1 MANYTIGP
9 KIGLDGEKEFR
20 AQLNGINENL
30 RTLDSELKK
39 TASEFEDN
47 ADSQEALTRQNEI
60 LNKEIEQQEKKLTEV
75 KKALEYSKKEYGD
88 SATQTQKWQRVL
100 NNTETDLNKL
110 RSQVKKNE
118 TAINELD
125 NASDK
130 SEESLKKM
138 GNSAEEAGQK
148 GKSLSNISDNIKNQT
163 LMEAGEQ
170 LQVISDKIIE
180 IGQNATET
188 FQEME
193 SSSTKVNTYFGET
206 GEAAE
211 KNAEIIKNIYE
222 EGVGDSMDSVADA
235 VIKAKRAFSD
245 LSDEDLTA
253 ITKQAM
259 TLEDV
264 FEIDMNE
271 TLRGAKS
278 LMTQFRISAQE
289 AMDYIVAGT
298 QNGIDITSEL
308 GDNLSEYAGKFAQ
321 AGYSAEEYF
330 QLLQNGMSGGAYT
343 LDKVNDAINEI
354 TTKLAEED
362 FKDSIGIF
370 SKKTQELF
378 QLWKKGGTEQKNVID
393 SIITDIRN
401 TTNEQKALNMASTAF
416 GSIGEDSNL
425 KMITSLTA
433 VGDEY
438 SNVEGKA
445 QSMYDQSTTSAQE
458 IEGYFRQLKDE
469 LEPVGETLTELLKEI
484 LPPLVDFVTQIV
496 DGFGA
501 LPQPLQDFILVA
513 GGITTVL
520 IVLIPI
526 ILSLAGAIG
535 TLEGTIFPV
544 IAIIAV
550 VVAAIAGIIA
560 IIKNWG
566 EITEWLG
573 DVWEKI
579 KEKFNEAIETIK
591 SKFDEAG
598 EKFNNKVKEIGEAIQ
613 NGFQTA
619 VDFITSLPG
628 KALQW
633 GKDFI
638 QGLIDGIKSMISNIG
653 NAVKSVADKIASYL
667 HFSVP
672 DVGPLVS
679 VPKWMP
685 DMINE
690 MTKGIY
696 ANEDKLKTAAGSL
709 AGALSAGMSIDADVK
724 NIGAGPS
731 EITIISPTYLDGKII
746 SNNTQTYIT
755 NQQAAYAMSKGKLN
769 VRF

>member
-1 MANYTIGP
+1 MPNYTIGP

-20 AQLNGINENL
+20 AQLNGINETL
-30 RTLDSELKK
+30 RTLDTELKK

-47 ADSQEALTRQNEI
+47 ADSQEALTKQNEI

-206 GEAAE
+206 GEVAA
-211 KNAEIIKNIYE
+211 KNAEIIKSIYE

-235 VIKAKRAFSD
+235 VIKVKRAFSD

-278 LMTQFRISAQE
+278 LMTQFGISAQE
-289 AMDYIVAGT
+289 AMDYIVVGT
-298 QNGIDITSEL
+298 QNGLDKTNEL

-330 QLLQNGMSGGAYT
+330 QLLQNGLEGGAYN
-343 LDKVNDAINEI
+343 LDKVNDAINEV
-354 TTKLAEED
+354 TTRLADGTIEE
-362 FKDSIGIF
+362 SLGIF
-370 SKKTQELF
+370 SNKTQSVF
-378 QLWKKGGTEQKNVID
+378 KAWQDGKVTQKDVID
-393 SIITDIRN
+393 SIVNDIRN
-401 TTNEQKALNMASTAF
+401 TTNEQNALNKAAVAF
-416 GSIGEDSNL
+416 GTMGEDGNL
-425 KMITSLTA
+425 KFIESLTS
-433 VGDEY
+433 VGNEY
-438 SNVEGKA
+438 ENVKGKA
-445 QSMYDQSTTSAQE
+445 QSMYDQSTTSSQE

-484 LPPLVDFVTQIV
+484 LPPLVDFVNQIV

-501 LPQPLQDFILVA
+501 LSQPTQDFILIA
-513 GGITTVL
+513 GGITAVL
-520 IVLIPI
+520 LVLIPV
-526 ILSLAGAIG
+526 ILSLAASITALEAPLLPIIG
-535 TLEGTIFPV
+535 
-544 IAIIAV
+544 IIAV

-746 SNNTQTYIT
+746 SNNTQTHIT

>member
-1 MANYTIGP
+1 MPSYTIGP

-20 AQLNGINENL
+20 AQLNGINETL
-30 RTLDSELKK
+30 RTLDTELKK

-47 ADSQEALTRQNEI
+47 ADSQEALTKQNEI

-125 NASDK
+125 NAANK

-206 GEAAE
+206 GEAAA

-222 EGVGDSMDSVADA
+222 QGVGDSMDSVADA
-235 VIKAKRAFSD
+235 VITVKKNLSD
-245 LSDEDLTA
+245 LNDEDLTS
-253 ITKQAM
+253 ITKQAI
-259 TLEDV
+259 TLEQL
-264 FEIDMNE
+264 FGIDMNE
-271 TLRGAKS
+271 TVRGVNS
-278 LMTQFRISAQE
+278 LMEQFGLSAQE
-289 AMDYIVAGT
+289 AMDYIVVGT
-298 QNGIDITSEL
+298 QNGLDKTNEL

-330 QLLQNGMSGGAYT
+330 QLLQNGLEGGAYN
-343 LDKVNDAINEI
+343 LDKVNDAINEV
-354 TTKLAEED
+354 TTRLADGTIEE
-362 FKDSIGIF
+362 SLGIF
-370 SKKTQELF
+370 SNKTQSVFKAWQEG
-378 QLWKKGGTEQKNVID
+378 KVTQKDVID
-393 SIITDIRN
+393 SIVNDIRN
-401 TTNEQKALNMASTAF
+401 TTNEQNALNKAAVAF
-416 GSIGEDSNL
+416 GTMGEDGNL
-425 KMITSLTA
+425 KFIKSLTS
-433 VGDEY
+433 VGEEY

-484 LPPLVDFVTQIV
+484 LPPLVDFVNQIV

-501 LPQPLQDFILVA
+501 LPQPTQDFILIA
-513 GGITTVL
+513 GGITAVL
-520 IVLIPI
+520 LVLIPV
-526 ILSLAGAIG
+526 ILSLAASITALEAPLLPIIG
-535 TLEGTIFPV
+535 
-544 IAIIAV
+544 IIAV

-679 VPKWMP
+679 VPQWMP

-731 EITIISPTYLDGKII
+731 EITIISPIYLDGKII
-746 SNNTQTYIT
+746 SNNTQTHIT